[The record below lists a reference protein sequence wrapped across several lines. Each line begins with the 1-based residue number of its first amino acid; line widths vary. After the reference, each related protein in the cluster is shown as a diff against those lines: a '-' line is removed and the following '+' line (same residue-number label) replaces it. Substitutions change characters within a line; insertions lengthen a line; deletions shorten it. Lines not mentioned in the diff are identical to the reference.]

1 MVRSMPNSDERFTH
15 RLAKPGKRRSRR
27 IAGRLGEAGSPVTT
41 GWLPARGRPP
51 QAAARRAGLESR
63 RGSPHGVSDS
73 RLVVRAQPRCSAGVG
88 GLSAPPADVA
98 TADPSVG
105 PSVRVA
111 AQLHGSRPSCRRIDM
126 VNIGGCWADGGQ
138 VNAEHFVRIVP
149 AVPRSAGR
157 ALGHAAPRCMSAA

>member
-1 MVRSMPNSDERFTH
+1 MAGGF
-15 RLAKPGKRRSRR
+15 
-27 IAGRLGEAGSPVTT
+27 AGRCAVM
-41 GWLPARGRPP
+41 LP
-51 QAAARRAGLESR
+51 AARRAGLESR

-111 AQLHGSRPSCRRIDM
+111 AQLHGSRPSCRWIDM
-126 VNIGGCWADGGQ
+126 VNIGGSWADGGQ